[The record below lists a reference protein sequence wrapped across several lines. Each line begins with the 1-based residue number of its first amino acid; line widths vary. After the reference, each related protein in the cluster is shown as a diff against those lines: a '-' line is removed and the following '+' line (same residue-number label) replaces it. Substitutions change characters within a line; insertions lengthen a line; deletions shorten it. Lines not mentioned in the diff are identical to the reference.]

1 MREHLQSLKRRAM
14 VVVPSSI
21 TRFKLLSVLLDTA
34 HQEGPELLVWI
45 LAGVRSQAIHAPGG
59 REHIVLVNIYLS
71 LLPEQHTG
79 DQMDP

>member
-1 MREHLQSLKRRAM
+1 MAILLPSLHSQQRAM

-21 TRFKLLSVLLDTA
+21 RLKLLSVVLDTV

-59 REHIVLVNIYLS
+59 REHVVLVRNYLS
-71 LLPEQHTG
+71 LLPERRVG
-79 DQMDP
+79 D